1 MIFVEKETGRILMQN
16 LYLLSKIK
24 HNKNKFS
31 TSEDALAEY
40 FLQLKNDE
48 LVNKT
53 LADMASET
61 DISQTTIY
69 NFVKKLGFN
78 GFQDFKIKLASNSIT
93 HTQPERFMNYTEIT
107 PTDSYLDV
115 AKKTIHFNQQSLEN
129 LINFLDEKTLH
140 RIVRIFEKSRNI
152 YFLGQGGS
160 SVIALD
166 SYHKFL
172 RSKLNCHYV
181 SDYHIQLSI
190 SSKLTKDDCIFLF
203 SHSGDS
209 LETINLAKIAQ
220 KNQCPV
226 ICITGNPT
234 GKILQYADESVIAFS
249 QEAKYRTESLTS
261 RLLYQTVMDILYTII
276 MFKDEEENEK
286 VLKKQRAA
294 LSLSKTFDD

>member
-1 MIFVEKETGRILMQN
+1 MQN
-16 LYLLSKIK
+16 IYLLNIIK
-24 HNKNKFS
+24 QNKNKFS
-31 TSEDALAEY
+31 TSEDSLVDY

-53 LADMASET
+53 LADMANET
-61 DISQTTIY
+61 EISQTTIY

-78 GFQDFKIKLASNSIT
+78 GFQDFKIKLASNSISP
-93 HTQPERFMNYTEIT
+93 TQPERLVNCREID
-107 PTDSYLDV
+107 PTDSYIDV

-129 LINFLDEKTLH
+129 LVNFLDEKTLQ
-140 RIVRIFEKSRNI
+140 RIVRLLEKSQNI
-152 YFLGQGGS
+152 YFFGQGGS

-190 SSKLTKDDCIFLF
+190 CSKLTKKDCVFLF

-209 LETINLAKIAQ
+209 LETINLAKILQ
-220 KNQCPV
+220 KNNCPI
-226 ICITGNPT
+226 ICITGNPV
-234 GKILQYADESVIAFS
+234 GKILKLSTESVIAFS

-276 MFKDEEENEK
+276 MFKDEEENEQ
-286 VLKKQRAA
+286 VLKKIRRAI
-294 LSLSKTFDD
+294 SLSKTSED

>member
-115 AKKTIHFNQQSLEN
+115 AKKQFI
-129 LINFLDEKTLH
+129 LIN
-140 RIVRIFEKSRNI
+140 
-152 YFLGQGGS
+152 
-160 SVIALD
+160 
-166 SYHKFL
+166 
-172 RSKLNCHYV
+172 
-181 SDYHIQLSI
+181 
-190 SSKLTKDDCIFLF
+190 
-203 SHSGDS
+203 
-209 LETINLAKIAQ
+209 
-220 KNQCPV
+220 
-226 ICITGNPT
+226 NP
-234 GKILQYADESVIAFS
+234 
-249 QEAKYRTESLTS
+249 
-261 RLLYQTVMDILYTII
+261 
-276 MFKDEEENEK
+276 
-286 VLKKQRAA
+286 
-294 LSLSKTFDD
+294 

>member
-1 MIFVEKETGRILMQN
+1 MQN
-16 LYLLSKIK
+16 IYLLNIIK
-24 HNKNKFS
+24 QNKNKFS
-31 TSEDALAEY
+31 SSEDSLVDY

-53 LADMASET
+53 LADMANET

-78 GFQDFKIKLASNSIT
+78 GFQDFKIKLASNSIIP
-93 HTQPERFMNYTEIT
+93 TQPERFVNYTEID
-107 PTDSYLDV
+107 PSDSYIEV

-140 RIVRIFEKSRNI
+140 RIVRLLEKSPDV
-152 YFLGQGGS
+152 YFFGQGGS

-172 RSKLNCHYV
+172 RTKLNCHYV

-190 SSKLTKDDCIFLF
+190 CSKLSKKDCVFLF

-209 LETINLAKIAQ
+209 LETINLAKILQ
-220 KNQCPV
+220 KNGCPV

-234 GKILQYADESVIAFS
+234 GKILKLVTESVIAFS

-286 VLKKQRAA
+286 VLKRIRSAI
-294 LSLSKTFDD
+294 SLSKTSED

>member
-1 MIFVEKETGRILMQN
+1 MQN
-16 LYLLSKIK
+16 IYLLNIIK
-24 HNKNKFS
+24 QNKNKFS
-31 TSEDALAEY
+31 SSEDSLVDY

-53 LADMASET
+53 LADMANET

-78 GFQDFKIKLASNSIT
+78 GFQDFKIKLASNSIIP
-93 HTQPERFMNYTEIT
+93 TQPERFVNYTEID
-107 PTDSYLDV
+107 PSDSYIEV

-140 RIVRIFEKSRNI
+140 RIVRLLEKSHDVH
-152 YFLGQGGS
+152 FFGQGGS

-172 RSKLNCHYV
+172 RTKLNCHYV

-190 SSKLTKDDCIFLF
+190 CSKLSKKDCVFLF

-209 LETINLAKIAQ
+209 LETINLAKILQ
-220 KNQCPV
+220 KNGCPV

-234 GKILQYADESVIAFS
+234 GKILKLATESVIAFS

-286 VLKKQRAA
+286 VLKRIRSAI
-294 LSLSKTFDD
+294 SLSKTSED

>member
-1 MIFVEKETGRILMQN
+1 MQN
-16 LYLLSKIK
+16 IYLLNIIK
-24 HNKNKFS
+24 QNKNKFS
-31 TSEDALAEY
+31 SSEDSLVDY

-53 LADMASET
+53 LADMANET

-78 GFQDFKIKLASNSIT
+78 GFQDFKIKLASNSIIP
-93 HTQPERFMNYTEIT
+93 TQPERFVNYTEID
-107 PTDSYLDV
+107 PSDSYIEV

-140 RIVRIFEKSRNI
+140 RIVRLLEKSPDV
-152 YFLGQGGS
+152 YFFGQGGS

-172 RSKLNCHYV
+172 RTKLNCHYV

-190 SSKLTKDDCIFLF
+190 CSKLSKKDCVFLF

-209 LETINLAKIAQ
+209 LETINLAKILQ
-220 KNQCPV
+220 KNGCPV

-234 GKILQYADESVIAFS
+234 GKILKLATESIIAFS

-286 VLKKQRAA
+286 VLKRIRSAI
-294 LSLSKTFDD
+294 SLSKTSED

>member
-1 MIFVEKETGRILMQN
+1 MQN
-16 LYLLSKIK
+16 IYLLNIIK
-24 HNKNKFS
+24 QNKNKFS
-31 TSEDALAEY
+31 TSEDTLAEY

-53 LADMASET
+53 LADMASDT

-78 GFQDFKIKLASNSIT
+78 GFQDFKIKLASNSINP
-93 HTQPERFMNYTEIT
+93 TQPERFVNYTEIT
-107 PTDSYLDV
+107 PSDSYLEV
-115 AKKTIHFNQQSLEN
+115 AKKTIHFNQQSLEH

-140 RIVRIFEKSRNI
+140 RIVRLLEKSKNI

-160 SVIALD
+160 SVVAMD

-172 RSKLNCHYV
+172 RSKLNSHYV
-181 SDYHIQLSI
+181 SDYHMQLTI
-190 SSKLTKDDCIFLF
+190 CSKLTKDDCVFLF

-220 KNQCPV
+220 KNCCPV

-234 GKILQYADESVIAFS
+234 GKILKLATESVIAFS

-286 VLKKQRAA
+286 VLRRQRSA
-294 LSLSKTFDD
+294 LSLSKTSED

>member
-1 MIFVEKETGRILMQN
+1 MQN
-16 LYLLSKIK
+16 IYLLNIIK
-24 HNKNKFS
+24 QNKNKFS
-31 TSEDALAEY
+31 SSEDSLVDY

-53 LADMASET
+53 LADMANET

-78 GFQDFKIKLASNSIT
+78 GFQDFKIKLASNSISP
-93 HTQPERFMNYTEIT
+93 TQPERFVNYTEID
-107 PTDSYLDV
+107 PSDSYIEV

-140 RIVRIFEKSRNI
+140 RIVRLLEKSHYV
-152 YFLGQGGS
+152 YFFGQGGS

-172 RSKLNCHYV
+172 RTKLNCHYV

-190 SSKLTKDDCIFLF
+190 CSKLSKKDCVFLF

-209 LETINLAKIAQ
+209 LETINLAKILQ
-220 KNQCPV
+220 KNGCPV

-234 GKILQYADESVIAFS
+234 GKILKLATESVIAFS

-286 VLKKQRAA
+286 VLKRIRSAI
-294 LSLSKTFDD
+294 SLSKTSED

>member
-1 MIFVEKETGRILMQN
+1 MQN
-16 LYLLSKIK
+16 IYLLNIIK
-24 HNKNKFS
+24 QNKNKFS
-31 TSEDALAEY
+31 TSEDSLVDY

-53 LADMASET
+53 LADMANET
-61 DISQTTIY
+61 EISQTTIY

-78 GFQDFKIKLASNSIT
+78 GFQDFKIKLASNSISP
-93 HTQPERFMNYTEIT
+93 TQPERLVNYREID
-107 PTDSYLDV
+107 PTDSYIDV

-129 LINFLDEKTLH
+129 LVNFLDEKTLQ
-140 RIVRIFEKSRNI
+140 RIVRLLEKSQNI
-152 YFLGQGGS
+152 YFFGQGGS

-190 SSKLTKDDCIFLF
+190 CSKLTKKDCVFLF

-209 LETINLAKIAQ
+209 LETINLAKVLQ
-220 KNQCPV
+220 KNNCPI
-226 ICITGNPT
+226 ICITGNPV
-234 GKILQYADESVIAFS
+234 GKILKLSTESVIAFS

-276 MFKDEEENEK
+276 MFKDEEKNEQ
-286 VLKKQRAA
+286 VLKKIRRAI
-294 LSLSKTFDD
+294 SLSKTSED

>member
-1 MIFVEKETGRILMQN
+1 MNNI
-16 LYLLSKIK
+16 YLLNIIK
-24 HNKNKFS
+24 QNKNKFS

-53 LADMASET
+53 LADMASDT

-78 GFQDFKIKLASNSIT
+78 GFQDFKIKLASNSINP
-93 HTQPERFMNYTEIT
+93 TQPERFVNYTEVT
-107 PTDSYLDV
+107 PSDSYLDV
-115 AKKTIHFNQQSLEN
+115 SKKTIQFNQQSLEN
-129 LINFLDEKTLH
+129 LINFLDEKILH
-140 RIVRIFEKSRNI
+140 RIVRLLEKSKNI
-152 YFLGQGGS
+152 YFLGQGAS

-166 SYHKFL
+166 SYHNFL

-190 SSKLTKDDCIFLF
+190 CSKLTKDDCVFLF
-203 SHSGDS
+203 SHTGDS

-220 KNQCPV
+220 KNHCPV

-234 GKILQYADESVIAFS
+234 GKILKFATESVIAFS

-286 VLKKQRAA
+286 VLRKQRSA
-294 LSLSKTFDD
+294 LSLSKTSED

>member
-1 MIFVEKETGRILMQN
+1 MQN
-16 LYLLSKIK
+16 IYLLNIIK
-24 HNKNKFS
+24 QNKNKFS
-31 TSEDALAEY
+31 TSEDALVEY

-53 LADMASET
+53 LADMASDT

-78 GFQDFKIKLASNSIT
+78 GFQDFKIKLASNSINP
-93 HTQPERFMNYTEIT
+93 TQPERFMNYTEIA
-107 PTDSYLDV
+107 PSDSYIEV
-115 AKKTIHFNQQSLEN
+115 AQKTIHFNQQSLEH

-140 RIVRIFEKSRNI
+140 RIVRLLEKSNNI

-160 SVIALD
+160 SVVAMD

-172 RSKLNCHYV
+172 RSKLNSHYV
-181 SDYHIQLSI
+181 SDYHMQLTI
-190 SSKLTKDDCIFLF
+190 CSKLTKDDCVFLF

-209 LETINLAKIAQ
+209 LETINLAKILQ
-220 KNQCPV
+220 KNHCPV

-234 GKILQYADESVIAFS
+234 GKILKLATESVIAFS

-286 VLKKQRAA
+286 VLRKQRSA
-294 LSLSKTFDD
+294 LSLSKTSED